1 MYNAFG
7 SRAHS
12 FYGNAEAE
20 KEKRPIH
27 KHYSADGSVEIK
39 EDKTKGSIDFL
50 FYLGG
55 DPYSAPAV
63 YNSNGE
69 EGKLLFLHRDQ
80 LGSIVAITDLNGKL
94 VEARHFDAWGKVLS
108 ITDGNGNKLDKL
120 LFDRGYTGHEHLASV
135 GLIHMNGRLY
145 DPALHRF
152 LMPDNYIQDPFN
164 TQNFNRY
171 GYCLN
176 NPLVYVDQNGEFWH
190 LIIGAVIGGI
200 INWTTHGAKFSA
212 QGLGYFGVGAFA
224 GALSAGVMGGTS
236 SALAGGAFS
245 AGFLGSS
252 SAAAVSSSFFSGAVI
267 GAASGLT
274 GGITSGIGNSLV
286 SGQNIGQALKNGIND
301 GLTEAAFGAIT
312 GGIAGGIDA
321 VIDGRNFWRRDR
333 KILDVDLPIPQVNQI
348 GDYDCTYACAES
360 IDKYYGNSRTQSYF
374 TSSNPSSTGQGLTN
388 REIGRMYANAG
399 YRTGSIS
406 IDKANPV
413 NTIREIANNMSQRTA
428 VSLTYD
434 TEIKAIGMGGQKFIF
449 AHATVINRVRLYDSG
464 RFIIN
469 VMNPSSNSST
479 NSFRTLNN
487 MFLIFSI
494 R

>member
-1 MYNAFG
+1 M
-7 SRAHS
+7 
-12 FYGNAEAE
+12 
-20 KEKRPIH
+20 
-27 KHYSADGSVEIK
+27 
-39 EDKTKGSIDFL
+39 
-50 FYLGG
+50 
-55 DPYSAPAV
+55 
-63 YNSNGE
+63 
-69 EGKLLFLHRDQ
+69 
-80 LGSIVAITDLNGKL
+80 
-94 VEARHFDAWGKVLS
+94 LS
-108 ITDGNGNKLDKL
+108 ITDGNGNKLENL
-120 LFDRGYTGHEHLASV
+120 LLDRGYTGHEHLSSV

-176 NPLVYVDQNGEFWH
+176 NPLVYVDENGEFWH
-190 LIIGAVIGGI
+190 LIIGAVVGGV
-200 INWTTHGAKFSA
+200 INWISNDARLDAK
-212 QGLGYFGVGAFA
+212 GLGYFAVGAVA
-224 GALSAGVMGGTS
+224 GAVGACIGSGVSAS
-236 SALAGGAFS
+236 LAGGTF
-245 AGFLGSS
+245 AGGFMSTS
-252 SAAAVSSSFFSGAVI
+252 VAVSSSFINGAAIGAV
-267 GAASGLT
+267 SGLGAGFV
-274 GGITSGIGNSLV
+274 GGFGNSLV

-301 GLTEAAFGAIT
+301 GLTGAAFGAIT

-321 VIDGRNFWRRDR
+321 VIDGRNFWRGDR

-434 TEIKAIGMGGQKFIF
+434 MGIRAIGMGGQKFIF

>member
-190 LIIGAVIGGI
+190 LVIGAVVGGV
-200 INWTTHGAKFSA
+200 INWISNGARFDAK
-212 QGLGYFGVGAFA
+212 GLGYFAVGAVA
-224 GALSAGVMGGTS
+224 GAVGAGIGSGVSAS
-236 SALAGGAFS
+236 LAGGTF
-245 AGFLGSS
+245 AGGFMSTS
-252 SAAAVSSSFFSGAVI
+252 VAVSSSFINGAAI
-267 GAASGLT
+267 GAASGLDAGFV
-274 GGITSGIGNSLV
+274 GGFGNGLV
-286 SGQNIGQALKNGIND
+286 GGQNIGQAFGSGITNGLIGMGMGGVIG
-301 GLTEAAFGAIT
+301 GLS
-312 GGIAGGIDA
+312 GGIDA
-321 VIDGRNFWRRDR
+321 AIDGRRFWDGATVQ
-333 KILDVDLPIPQVNQI
+333 KNILAQQNIPKVGQVGDNNCLPASAEAVDKSFGGNMTQQDIRNIFNGDPNIVPLVDKDVWTVYSAKYGHSFTMEYVKSTSLPTVLSKMQEGVRVAINM
-348 GDYDCTYACAES
+348 
-360 IDKYYGNSRTQSYF
+360 
-374 TSSNPSSTGQGLTN
+374 
-388 REIGRMYANAG
+388 EIGQSAG
-399 YRTGSIS
+399 HSVIMQSIVQ
-406 IDKANPV
+406 K
-413 NTIREIANNMSQRTA
+413 TITKLNGRVI
-428 VSLTYD
+428 
-434 TEIKAIGMGGQKFIF
+434 QK
-449 AHATVINRVRLYDSG
+449 TLYY
-464 RFIIN
+464 
-469 VMNPSSNSST
+469 VMNPANGGSIHKIDATQIT
-479 NSFRTLNN
+479 NSRN
-487 MFLIFSI
+487 IFYIS

>member
-1 MYNAFG
+1 M
-7 SRAHS
+7 
-12 FYGNAEAE
+12 
-20 KEKRPIH
+20 
-27 KHYSADGSVEIK
+27 
-39 EDKTKGSIDFL
+39 
-50 FYLGG
+50 
-55 DPYSAPAV
+55 
-63 YNSNGE
+63 
-69 EGKLLFLHRDQ
+69 
-80 LGSIVAITDLNGKL
+80 
-94 VEARHFDAWGKVLS
+94 LS
-108 ITDGNGNKLDKL
+108 ITDANGNKLTSL
-120 LFDRGYTGHEHLASV
+120 LLDRGYTGHEHLSSV

-176 NPLVYVDQNGEFWH
+176 NPLVYVDENGEFWH
-190 LIIGAVIGGI
+190 LIIGAVVGGV
-200 INWTTHGAKFSA
+200 INWISNDARLDAK
-212 QGLGYFGVGAFA
+212 GLGYFAVGAVA
-224 GALSAGVMGGTS
+224 GAVGAGIGSGVSAS
-236 SALAGGAFS
+236 LAGGTF
-245 AGFLGSS
+245 AGGFMSTS
-252 SAAAVSSSFFSGAVI
+252 VAVSSSFINGAAI
-267 GAASGLT
+267 GAASGLGAGFV
-274 GGITSGIGNSLV
+274 GGFGNSLV

-301 GLTEAAFGAIT
+301 GLTGAAFGAIT

-321 VIDGRNFWRRDR
+321 VIDGRNFWRGDR

-434 TEIKAIGMGGQKFIF
+434 TGIKAIGMGGQKFIF